1 MRKLIGTFV
10 ICVAFVYVGFLYTL
24 HSLKE
29 HHGYMPNVFHEVA
42 VYYYSDR
49 MKSAIGNIHYKSIVN
64 GEDLDVAEIER
75 LSASYIKL
83 IEHHEELMK

>member
-1 MRKLIGTFV
+1 MRKLIGSLV
-10 ICVAFVYVGFLYTL
+10 ICVLFVYVGFLYTL
-24 HSLKE
+24 HSLKDY
-29 HHGYMPNVFHEVA
+29 HAYAPTVFHEVA

-49 MKSAIGNIHYKSIVN
+49 MKSSIGNIHYKSIMN

-75 LSASYIKL
+75 LSAAYIEL